1 MNSIKNKF
9 SFFFITTVIFN
20 LSYSILYLFK
30 FYSKDF
36 YTDEGADIINLL
48 FFQVSSII
56 LLIFFSILNPLKI
69 FIIAKRGIDNRKKQN
84 KKYFDIMSYNII
96 SLDNILTPYLI
107 TILFVFFFSLIL
119 IGFVLII
126 NYLGLPFFEVLK
138 FPFRFMRN
146 VNQSELYYGVYSF
159 LFLNIGYIL
168 YNPQKSVESYLLKF
182 KVYLNSGIIAFCLCA
197 FFILFNMI
205 FYFSGN
211 DINNDI
217 FTDKAKIAY
226 AMFFNIAF
234 VANSYLVEKGYLNI
248 EK

>member
-69 FIIAKRGIDNRKKQN
+69 FISAKRGIDNRKKQN

-96 SLDNILTPYLI
+96 LLDNALTPYLI
-107 TILFVFFFSLIL
+107 TILFIFFFSLIL

-126 NYLGLPFFEVLK
+126 NYLGLPFLEVLK
-138 FPFRFMRN
+138 FPFRFARN

-197 FFILFNMI
+197 FFILFNII

-226 AMFFNIAF
+226 AMFFNVAF
-234 VANSYLVEKGYLNI
+234 IANSYLVEKRYLSI
-248 EK
+248 EE